1 LFDLETM
8 PDLRRNLKA
17 YRWWDAKIPPLF
29 ALAYFLLS
37 QAPTPVPILTALGA
51 LALFTVGSIGIAGFG
66 HLLNDVFDMELDEAS
81 GAENLARPGR
91 FTRLFK
97 FMLLLIVAWL
107 PWLFLPLP
115 DAVYVLLVL
124 EFVLFTAYSVPPIR
138 LKVRGIG
145 GTLADALYAHVIPV
159 LVTWLT
165 FAQLSQVEMPLWFG
179 LLLTIWAGAV
189 GLRHI
194 LQHQLND
201 LVQDRSQQVQTFA
214 VQLGWERT
222 LALINRGL
230 LPVEAGSFLLLLG
243 VYSLKSPW
251 VGLGF
256 VLYIVWELVKMRSLW
271 LQPIQNPLK
280 LEASY
285 KVNVLGILLL
295 SRFYESW
302 LPLLLLVT
310 LVVRSP
316 IYLILVG
323 LHLLTFKNGLSY
335 LLDELP
341 TMQAQWRARSERG
354 A

>member
-1 LFDLETM
+1 
-8 PDLRRNLKA
+8 
-17 YRWWDAKIPPLF
+17 
-29 ALAYFLLS
+29 
-37 QAPTPVPILTALGA
+37 
-51 LALFTVGSIGIAGFG
+51 
-66 HLLNDVFDMELDEAS
+66 
-81 GAENLARPGR
+81 
-91 FTRLFK
+91 
-97 FMLLLIVAWL
+97 
-107 PWLFLPLP
+107 
-115 DAVYVLLVL
+115 
-124 EFVLFTAYSVPPIR
+124 
-138 LKVRGIG
+138 
-145 GTLADALYAHVIPV
+145 
-159 LVTWLT
+159 
-165 FAQLSQVEMPLWFG
+165 MPLCFG

-230 LPVEAGSFLLLLG
+230 LPVEAVSFLLLLG